1 MNRQLILIILFI
13 FIIQVIVFYS
23 VMGQENSCTQLSTMV
38 YGSINV
44 DGANVTITVN
54 NEIVDWQL
62 SSGKVYLVGLD
73 NTNIPKNGSVPATL
87 TASKQGYISF
97 NETFN
102 ISCGEDLEKNITL
115 EFIWDLD
122 GSGITIHD
130 YGDLMTAYK
139 CFAGIGNCDAYYRDW
154 SMIKQGYDCFN
165 GN

>member
-13 FIIQVIVFYS
+13 FIIPVIIVYS
-23 VMGQENSCTQLSTMV
+23 VMGQENGCTQPSTMV

-44 DGANVTITVN
+44 DGANVTIAVN

-62 SSGKVYLVGLD
+62 SLGKVYLVGLD

-87 TASKQGYISF
+87 TASKQGYLSF
-97 NETFN
+97 SETLN
-102 ISCGEDLEKNITL
+102 ISCGEGLEKNITL
-115 EFIWDLD
+115 HYCDLD
-122 GSGITIHD
+122 GNGITVQD

-139 CFAGIGNCDAYYRDW
+139 CFIGIGNCDNYYRDW
-154 SMIKQGYDCFN
+154 DMIKQEYECFN